1 MSTRLVPVNYSAPWV
16 VSQTVKPVSEGGT
29 GQPAQPPVPPAVDQL
44 ANWAVEQ
51 YSLDVSA
58 AADLGFPVGSLNI
71 AYKQQVLL
79 FGSSRSADVQGE
91 DGNIYRFG
99 VALRALI
106 EVSNLEVDGAITV
119 PLVAARVELGQ
130 ARASAQLMVRGY
142 KGSGLGSMLPQW
154 QTFGVDSYAA
164 YMKAV
169 SEIQSKI
176 MADEQNIVPE
186 LLATTALPPSLPPPT
201 TAVAEFYA
209 LDAIASQR
217 NLKQALDGL
226 GEDEKGQ
233 LGEIVRAVYGS
244 RGLDGKQPDRQTA
257 DQARSELLN
266 RRLAHGIFSG

>member
-1 MSTRLVPVNYSAPWV
+1 
-16 VSQTVKPVSEGGT
+16 
-29 GQPAQPPVPPAVDQL
+29 
-44 ANWAVEQ
+44 
-51 YSLDVSA
+51 
-58 AADLGFPVGSLNI
+58 
-71 AYKQQVLL
+71 
-79 FGSSRSADVQGE
+79 VQGE

-176 MADEQNIVPE
+176 MADEQNILPE

-226 GEDEKGQ
+226 GEEGKGQ
-233 LGEIVRAVYGS
+233 LGEIVKAVYGS
-244 RGLDGKQPDRQTA
+244 KGLDGKQPDRQTA
-257 DQARSELLN
+257 DQAKSELLN